1 MVLGSGSGRA
11 SGSALVAAPLHTAG
25 TQILDANNQPVRLR
39 GLTRPLWE
47 TRDATED
54 EIDHLRG
61 WGANV
66 IRITLAEDAWNQ
78 QCLTTAYDTSYRSYI
93 QDVVNWITSRGMV
106 ALLELTV
113 NPRFICDA
121 TATSKQKMA
130 DFPGSVV
137 MWQSV
142 ARIYKSNPLVAFEL
156 YNEPHDITDDVWRN
170 GGTVSDNGLV
180 WQAAGMQQLY
190 NAVRGEGADNLVFID
205 GTHWAATPP
214 ALRVSGYNVAY
225 AAHIYTCPDQ
235 APPNCTVVKKI
246 GPGGLLWVRVPVDN
260 PYDPT
265 PVMDRWNKFAAAN
278 PLVISEF
285 GWPDPNSGTY
295 NANVIAAAEARGWG
309 WMAYAALG
317 TPTGRFSLVADTGP
331 NYDPTPNGLPVKN
344 GLSVNP

>member
-1 MVLGSGSGRA
+1 MVVASGSGRA

-25 TQILDANNQPVRLR
+25 NQILDANNQPVRLR
-39 GLTRPLWE
+39 GLTRPLWQ
-47 TRDATED
+47 TRAATED

-66 IRITLAEDAWNQ
+66 IRVTLAEDAWNQ
-78 QCLTTAYDTSYRSYI
+78 QCLTTNYDTSYRSYI
-93 QDVVNWITSRGMV
+93 HDVVSWITSRGMI

-113 NPRFICDA
+113 NPRFICDPNA
-121 TATSKQKMA
+121 DSKQKMA
-130 DFPGSVV
+130 DFPGSVT

-142 ARIYKSNPLVAFEL
+142 ARVYKSNPLVAFEL
-156 YNEPHDITDDVWRN
+156 YNEPHDTTDEVWLH
-170 GGTVSDNGLV
+170 GGSVVDGAVV

-190 NAVRGEGADNLVFID
+190 NAVRGEGANNLVFVD

-214 ALRVSGYNVAY
+214 ALRVNGYNVAY
-225 AAHIYTCPDQ
+225 AAHIYTCPDNP
-235 APPNCTVVKKI
+235 PPNCTVVKKF
-246 GPGGLLWVRVPVDN
+246 GPNGMLWLRVPVDN

-265 PVMDRWNKFAAAN
+265 PVMDRFNSLAATN

-285 GWPDPNSGTY
+285 GWPDPNNGKY
-295 NANVIAAAEARGWG
+295 NANVVTAAEARGWS

-331 NYDPTPNGLPVKN
+331 NYDPTPAGLPVKD
-344 GLSVNP
+344 GLALNP